1 MKDHG
6 LVRYQKVYLRELKKF
21 ENVISKLFSKS
32 EPHSLYEPCSYAIKS
47 GGKRIRPFLVLFS
60 AKALKGKYSD
70 VYNAAVAV
78 ELLHNFTLVH
88 DDIMDNS
95 DKRRGRPTLH
105 KKYNNNTAILTGD
118 NLNGLAYKYL
128 LKDVKNDSK
137 KILSTFTQGIIEV
150 CEGQSLDKEFESRKS
165 VSITEYK
172 TMIYKKTA
180 ALAEMC
186 CSIGAQL
193 VHGNEKQVSA
203 LANYGKNLGMAFQ
216 IQDDLLDI
224 IGKEKE
230 FGKKIGSD
238 LIEGKKTY
246 LFLRALEKANKDEK
260 KLLYIVIKNRGIQQK
275 EVGSFKKLYE
285 KLGVIS
291 DAKKEIVHYTNNA
304 LKNLSVL
311 PDNEGKN
318 MLVWLANSL
327 INRTN

>member
-1 MKDHG
+1 MKDQAF
-6 LVRYQKVYLRELKKF
+6 VKYRKVYLSELKSF
-21 ENVISKLFSKS
+21 ENVISKLFIND
-32 EPHSLYEPCSYAIKS
+32 EPRSLYEPCSYTIQS

-60 AKALKGKYSD
+60 AKAMGGKFSD
-70 VYNAAVAV
+70 VYNAAIAV

-95 DKRRGRPTLH
+95 SKRRGRATLH
-105 KKYNNNTAILTGD
+105 KKYDNNVAILTGD
-118 NLNGLAYKYL
+118 NLNALAYEYL
-128 LKDVKNDSK
+128 LKDVKNNAK
-137 KILSTFTQGIIEV
+137 GILSTFTQGIIEV
-150 CEGQSLDKEFESRKS
+150 CEGQSLDKEFESRRT

-186 CSIGAQL
+186 CSVGAQL
-193 VHGNEKQVSA
+193 MNANVKHVKA

-224 IGKEKE
+224 IGKENE

-260 KLLYIVIKNRGIQQK
+260 KLFYIVIKNKGIQQN
-275 EVGSFKKLYE
+275 EVERFKRLYE
-285 KLGVIS
+285 KLGVIE
-291 DAKKEIVHYTNNA
+291 DAKKEIVHYTNIA
-304 LKNLSVL
+304 LKNLSAL

-327 INRTN
+327 INRTT